1 MSTSGSNALLPSQ
14 SLLDLV
20 SPLGL
25 KNPSSHRESLTF
37 SDLI

>member
-1 MSTSGSNALLPSQ
+1 MSTFGSNALLPSQ

-25 KNPSSHRESLTF
+25 KTLAAIESR
-37 SDLI
+37 